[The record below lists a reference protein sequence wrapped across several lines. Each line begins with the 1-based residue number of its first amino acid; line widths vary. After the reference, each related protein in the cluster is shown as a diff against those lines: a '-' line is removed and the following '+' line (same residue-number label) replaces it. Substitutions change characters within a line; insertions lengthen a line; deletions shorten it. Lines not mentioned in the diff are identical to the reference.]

1 MNTQNN
7 NNRTEKKILILIAI
21 FMGIFILGASIQ
33 ILSNL

>member
-7 NNRTEKKILILIAI
+7 NNRTEKKVLILVAI

-33 ILSNL
+33 IFSNL